1 MSLLYIVFSGIIMIF
16 VEICWIKLIDI
27 CTVLKDI
34 HKELKDK
41 HRDDE
46 TK

>member
-27 CTVLKDI
+27 CTVLEDI
-34 HKELKDK
+34 RKELKDK
-41 HRDDE
+41 HKDDE
-46 TK
+46 K